1 MFRFHPFAFVVSLV
15 AISSV
20 FEAHALCSL
29 QKCTSLFGQSDN
41 VLDAG
46 NGKCAVC
53 NADGISKGC
62 AVGDVL
68 TFVNSYG
75 FVTKQMKCSKS
86 GWEQVKEKIEIC
98 SYSPLK
104 DESLLDIAALCRKD
118 GVGRDGI
125 GSVIKCLRNKEVFSD
140 VIKSRD
146 EKYDKVVSHHE
157 VCWYLDCPAGT
168 AFFDGVQDINYRCF
182 DKMWQ
187 GCFKLLPEQQGKSN
201 IVRGR
206 LGYYVP
212 HWKCDCPDGSAKNY
226 KTGGCHTDDE
236 KVKKCAD
243 AGGVFK
249 TDSRGNGRCV
259 CKKPDYVYFDE
270 RAKCIP
276 KSEYNEIMRQNRDA
290 AKQSC
295 EDSGGVWEGQC
306 LCDLKEGLIGD
317 KNIDNKC
324 ICLPGFARVEKGG
337 RCRVKTS
344 TIQKCINSGGQWPD
358 GGYVCECPSE
368 KGLYSD
374 PAAEDL
380 YCKCYGD
387 KRYDAKSGRCIESA
401 TGENSNVGVVQH
413 NSDDEDNVVVDG
425 DVGASGDGVINGNDD
440 TEVREC
446 SEKELRGANARS
458 AKRNKHG
465 TCVAI
470 ECLDGFYQYY
480 VNGNYMGFCAAHTAC
495 NRFPGMVAEIMDG
508 KISCQPKLEEDGEIS
523 EVSDSVIGGMFD

>member
-1 MFRFHPFAFVVSLV
+1 MVSLV

-46 NGKCAVC
+46 NGKCA
-53 NADGISKGC
+53 
-62 AVGDVL
+62 
-68 TFVNSYG
+68 
-75 FVTKQMKCSKS
+75 
-86 GWEQVKEKIEIC
+86 
-98 SYSPLK
+98 
-104 DESLLDIAALCRKD
+104 
-118 GVGRDGI
+118 
-125 GSVIKCLRNKEVFSD
+125 
-140 VIKSRD
+140 
-146 EKYDKVVSHHE
+146 
-157 VCWYLDCPAGT
+157 
-168 AFFDGVQDINYRCF
+168 
-182 DKMWQ
+182 
-187 GCFKLLPEQQGKSN
+187 
-201 IVRGR
+201 
-206 LGYYVP
+206 
-212 HWKCDCPDGSAKNY
+212 
-226 KTGGCHTDDE
+226 
-236 KVKKCAD
+236 
-243 AGGVFK
+243 
-249 TDSRGNGRCV
+249 V

-358 GGYVCECPSE
+358 GG
-368 KGLYSD
+368 
-374 PAAEDL
+374 
-380 YCKCYGD
+380 
-387 KRYDAKSGRCIESA
+387 
-401 TGENSNVGVVQH
+401 
-413 NSDDEDNVVVDG
+413 
-425 DVGASGDGVINGNDD
+425 
-440 TEVREC
+440 
-446 SEKELRGANARS
+446 
-458 AKRNKHG
+458 
-465 TCVAI
+465 
-470 ECLDGFYQYY
+470 
-480 VNGNYMGFCAAHTAC
+480 FCAAHTAC